1 MDGSSSEMGEVR
13 SLLKNWPF
21 CRLWAAQF
29 SAVTVV
35 YGLNLAGLVL
45 VEEQTHSSAQTG
57 LVILFSILPAFL
69 GSLVAGAVV
78 DRFGRVRVLMVG
90 HLVRALVALA
100 FWGGAE
106 LLPLGLVLIAI
117 YTLNAAM
124 ALLTQFAPPAEM
136 ALLPDVAG
144 QAHLMP
150 ANTLFQFSML
160 AAEGMGIV
168 FLGPLVIKLAGAP
181 AMGLL
186 GALLCLLALGLVAT
200 LPRDRAS
207 TDGAGNKWPG
217 WASFAS
223 DLQAGWRIIAQDRLL
238 SLVTAQATL
247 AAVLLLVLLSLMPG
261 LVSRHLGLRVED
273 APFLMLPGGVGFVLG
288 AILVNRGGG
297 WLSRQGWITLG
308 LTGMGLNI
316 GLLATLCPWTTGSRA
331 LTGGDGGGCLLLFLV
346 PVLGVGLA
354 LALVIIPARTVLQER
369 PPVTM
374 RGRVIAAQLALGNA
388 AASIPLLMGGA
399 LADQLGIR
407 TVMGLLGLLAVGAGA
422 VGLHHIRRSALE
434 RV

>member
-1 MDGSSSEMGEVR
+1 MIGKGLAMDGFSSEMGEVR

-21 CRLWAAQF
+21 RRLWAAQF

-45 VEEQTHSSAQTG
+45 VEERTHSSTQTG

-78 DRFGRVRVLMVG
+78 DRFGRVRVLMVS

-106 LLPLGLVLIAI
+106 LLPPGMALLAI

-124 ALLTQFAPPAEM
+124 VLLTQFAPPAEM

-207 TDGAGNKWPG
+207 ADGAGNKWSG

-247 AAVLLLVLLSLMPG
+247 AAVLLLVLLSLVPG

-273 APFLMLPGGVGFVLG
+273 APFFMLPGGVGFVLG
-288 AILVNRGGG
+288 AILVNRWGG
-297 WLSRQGWITLG
+297 WLSRQGWIALG
-308 LTGMGLNI
+308 LTGVGMNI
-316 GLLATLCPWTTGSRA
+316 GLLGA
-331 LTGGDGGGCLLLFLV
+331 LTAGDGGGRLLLFLV

-369 PPVTM
+369 PPVAM

-399 LADQLGIR
+399 LADQLGIH
-407 TVMGLLGLLAVGAGA
+407 TVMGLLSLLAVGAGA
-422 VGLHHIRRSALE
+422 VGLHHIQRWGGLWN
-434 RV
+434 